1 VKRDRLTLHLMWGL
15 IRLQPLR
22 YFANVVAWSTVW
34 VMPVIPGLITKAFFD
49 RITGDQTAGFTV
61 GTLIAFLGAYAVAR
75 VGIVQFGMFNDENF
89 RFRASALLRR
99 NLLER
104 ILELPG
110 ARAIPDSP
118 GEAISRFRDDVD
130 QVAETI
136 SWTTDMIGTVLF
148 AAVAVGI
155 LSSINARIT
164 LIIFIPLV
172 LVIVAAERAGTRIRV
187 YRTAARE
194 ATGRV
199 TGAIGEMFGSVQA
212 IKVAGAEE
220 GMVGH
225 FRRLNDERKVVAVRD
240 RVFTAILESIF
251 WNTVNIG
258 TGIILILAAG
268 TMSPG
273 GTFTVGDF
281 AIFVY
286 FLTFATDMVHF
297 IGLFIARLRQSSVAF
312 DRLYELLQGAPAD
325 RMVKPKTLY
334 LTDELP
340 PLPDPPERE
349 PLERLEVRGLTYRYP
364 GSGNGIE
371 SIDMTLDRGSF
382 TVITGRIGAGK
393 TTLLRTL
400 LGLFDAGDGEI
411 FWNGRRVDD
420 PATFFVPPRSAY
432 TPQVPLL
439 FSMSLRDNLAM
450 GLPVDDEAISAA
462 IHAAV
467 LEADVAG
474 MPEGLETQV
483 GPLGVR
489 LSGGQVQRTAAAR
502 TFVREPELYVF
513 DDLSSA
519 LDVDTERTLWRR
531 MFAEHAQA
539 TSLVVSHRRAAL
551 RRADQIIVL
560 EEGRV
565 SAKGTLAELLESSEE
580 LRRLWSDE
588 PDRGGEG

>member
-1 VKRDRLTLHLMWGL
+1 MTLHLMWGL
-15 IRLQPLR
+15 IRFQPRR
-22 YFANVVAWSTVW
+22 YLLNVAAWATVW
-34 VMPVIPGLITKAFFD
+34 VMPAIPGLITKAFFD
-49 RITGDQTAGFTV
+49 RLTGDQAAGFTM
-61 GTLIAFLGAYAVAR
+61 GTLIAFLGAYALAR
-75 VGIVQFGMFNDENF
+75 VAIVQVGMRNDENF
-89 RFRASALLRR
+89 RFRGSTLLRR
-99 NLLER
+99 NLLDR

-110 ARAIPDSP
+110 ARAVPDSP

-130 QVAETI
+130 QVAETL
-136 SWTTDMIGTVLF
+136 SWTTDMIGTVTF

-155 LSSINARIT
+155 LSSINLRIT
-164 LIIFIPLV
+164 LIVFIPLV
-172 LVIVAAERAGTRIRV
+172 LVVVAAERAGTRIRA

-199 TGAIGEMFGSVQA
+199 TGAIGEMFASVQA

-240 RVFTAILESIF
+240 SVFTAILESIF
-251 WNTVNIG
+251 WNTINVG

-268 TMSPG
+268 AMGPT

-297 IGLFIARLRQSSVAF
+297 VGLFIARLRQSSVAF
-312 DRLYELLQGAPAD
+312 DRMYELLQGAPAD
-325 RMVKPKTLY
+325 RLVEPKHLA
-334 LTDELP
+334 LTGPVP
-340 PLPDPPERE
+340 PLPSPPARE
-349 PLERLEVRGLTYRYP
+349 PLERLEVRNLTYHYP
-364 GSGNGIE
+364 DTDKGIDGVDL
-371 SIDMTLDRGSF
+371 ILDRGSF
-382 TVITGRIGAGK
+382 TVVTGRIGSGK

-400 LGLFDAGDGEI
+400 LGLFDAEGGDI
-411 FWNGRRVDD
+411 LWNDRRIVD
-420 PATFFVPPRSAY
+420 PATFFVPPMSAY
-432 TPQVPLL
+432 TPQIPLL
-439 FSMSLRDNLAM
+439 FSMSLRDNLTM
-450 GLPVDDEAISAA
+450 GLDVSDEEIAEA

-467 LEADVAG
+467 LEPDVAA
-474 MPEGLETQV
+474 MPTGLDTEV

-489 LSGGQVQRTAAAR
+489 LSGGQVQRAAAAR
-502 TFVREPELYVF
+502 MFLRKPELYVF

-519 LDVDTERTLWRR
+519 LDVDTERTLWEQ
-531 MFAEHAQA
+531 MFKERGDA

-560 EEGRV
+560 EGGRV
-565 SAKGTLAELLESSEE
+565 SAVGTLTELLDSSEE

-588 PDRGGEG
+588 GIA

>member
-1 VKRDRLTLHLMWGL
+1 MKRDRLTLHLMWRL
-15 IRLQPLR
+15 IRSQPLR
-22 YFANVVAWSTVW
+22 YLGNVAAWATVW
-34 VMPVIPGLITKAFFD
+34 VMPVVPGLITKAFFD

-61 GTLIAFLGAYAVAR
+61 GTLIAFLGAYAVAL
-75 VGIVQFGMFNDENF
+75 VCVVQFGMFNDENF
-89 RFRASALLRR
+89 RFRVAALLRG

-136 SWTTDMIGTVLF
+136 SWTTDMIGTVAF
-148 AAVAVGI
+148 AALAVGI
-155 LSSINARIT
+155 LSSINAQIT
-164 LIIFIPLV
+164 LVVFIPLV
-172 LVIVAAERAGTRIRV
+172 LVIVAAERAGTRNRT
-187 YRTAARE
+187 YRRAARE

-199 TGAIGEMFGSVQA
+199 TGAIGEMFRSVQA

-220 GMVGH
+220 GMIGH

-240 RVFTAILESIF
+240 RAFTAILESIF

-268 TMSPG
+268 TMSPE

-281 AIFVY
+281 VIFVY
-286 FLTFATDMVHF
+286 FLTFAIDMVHF
-297 IGLFIARLRQSSVAF
+297 VGLFIARLRQSSVAF

-325 RMVKPKTLY
+325 RMVAPRTLH
-334 LTDELP
+334 LTGDVP

-349 PLERLEVRGLTYRYP
+349 PFERLEVRGLTYRYP
-364 GSGNGIE
+364 GTGNGIE
-371 SIDMTLDRGSF
+371 NIEMRLERGSF
-382 TVITGRIGAGK
+382 TVVTGRIGAGK
-393 TTLLRTL
+393 TTLLRAL
-400 LGLFDAGDGEI
+400 LGLLDAGGGAI

-432 TPQVPLL
+432 TPQIPLL

-450 GLPVDDEAISAA
+450 GLPVDDDAMAA
-462 IHAAV
+462 AMHAAV
-467 LEADVAG
+467 LEPDVAA
-474 MPEGLETQV
+474 MPEGLETQI
-483 GPLGVR
+483 GALGVR

-502 TFVREPELYVF
+502 MFVREPELYVF

-519 LDVDTERTLWRR
+519 LDVDTERILWRR

-565 SAKGTLAELLESSEE
+565 SAEGTLDELLECSEE

-588 PDRGGEG
+588 PDRDGDG

>member
-1 VKRDRLTLHLMWGL
+1 VKRDRMTLHLMWGL
-15 IRLQPLR
+15 IKYQPGR
-22 YFANVVAWSTVW
+22 YILDVLAWASVW
-34 VMPVIPGLITKAFFD
+34 VMPAIPGLITKAFFD
-49 RITGDQTAGFTV
+49 RLTGGATAGFTV

-75 VGIVQFGMFNDENF
+75 VGIVQFGMYNDENF
-89 RFRASALLRR
+89 RFRGSVLLRR
-99 NLLER
+99 NMLDR

-110 ARAIPDSP
+110 ARAVPDSP

-136 SWTTDMIGTVLF
+136 SWTTDMVGTITF
-148 AAVAVGI
+148 AAVAIAI

-164 LIIFIPLV
+164 LIVFIPLV
-172 LVIVAAERAGTRIRV
+172 LVVVLAERAGTRIRA

-199 TGAIGEMFGSVQA
+199 TEAIGETFGSVQA

-225 FRRLNDERKVVAVRD
+225 LRRLNDERRIVAVRD

-268 TMSPG
+268 AMGPSG
-273 GTFTVGDF
+273 GFSVGDF

-312 DRLYELLQGAPAD
+312 DRMYELMQGTSAD
-325 RMVKPKTLY
+325 RLVEPKAIH
-334 LTDELP
+334 LTGP
-340 PLPDPPERE
+340 VPALPDPPERE
-349 PLERLEVRGLTYRYP
+349 LLERLEIKGLTYHYP
-364 GSGNGIE
+364 ESDKGIDDVDLVLE
-371 SIDMTLDRGSF
+371 RGSF
-382 TVITGRIGAGK
+382 TVITGRIGSGK

-400 LGLFDAGDGEI
+400 LGLYEAAAGEI
-411 FWNGRRVDD
+411 RWNGTIVDD
-420 PATFFVPPRSAY
+420 PATFFVPPYSAY
-432 TPQVPLL
+432 TPQIPLL
-439 FSMSLRDNLAM
+439 FSMTLRDNLAL
-450 GLPVDDEAISAA
+450 GAKVNDETIMRAVHS
-462 IHAAV
+462 AV
-467 LEADVAG
+467 LEPDVAT
-474 MPEGLETQV
+474 MPNGLDTEV

-502 TFVREPELYVF
+502 MFLREPELYVF

-519 LDVDTERTLWRR
+519 LDVDTERTLWEQ
-531 MFAEHAQA
+531 MFKERASA

-551 RRADQIIVL
+551 RRADQVVVL
-560 EEGRV
+560 EGGRV
-565 SAKGTLAELLESSEE
+565 AARGRLDELLESSEE

-588 PDRGGEG
+588 PG